1 MQGRAPRRDKLR
13 DRALQGLAD
22 PLDVAQ
28 EPLLHQHRR
37 LFREALDHSRSR
49 CIRLDL
55 ERILAFQLQEKGDL
69 LKDGCYVTL
78 RHGWE
83 LNTFPK
89 RRWPT
94 IPDLASVLA
103 LEITSLRAAKPRSNP
118 LLTWASR
125 SLATF
130 ATT

>member
-78 RHGWE
+78 GHGWE
-83 LNTFPK
+83 FNTLPK
-89 RRWPT
+89 RRRPT
-94 IPDLASVLA
+94 ITDLASVLPV
-103 LEITSLRAAKPRSNP
+103 EITSLRGRSDETIP
-118 LLTWASR
+118 ELQGP
-125 SLATF
+125 
-130 ATT
+130 